1 MKILVSGG
9 TGLVGQELVKVL
21 AIRGHETLILT
32 RNISQGSL
40 QNYFHWDPKKD
51 QFDISALD
59 DVDCLIHLAGAG
71 ISKGR
76 WTKKR
81 KETLHNSRIAS
92 AKFLH
97 RKCLEL
103 KVSPKY
109 FISCSAIGWYGGI
122 NDLEPKTEDMNAY
135 PDFLGNMCADW
146 EAAADLF
153 KNIGCQVS
161 KLRLG
166 LVLSN
171 GGGALPIISFPV
183 KYGIGSV
190 LGSGKQSMPWIHLED
205 LCAIFIHLVEG
216 LLPHSIYNAVSPNCV
231 TNKEFTRCIAKTLNR
246 PLWLPNV
253 PSFILR
259 ILFGE
264 MSLILLK
271 GSPVSANKL
280 SDYGFSFQFP
290 QLSDALC
297 NLCQKPD

>member
-1 MKILVSGG
+1 
-9 TGLVGQELVKVL
+9 
-21 AIRGHETLILT
+21 
-32 RNISQGSL
+32 
-40 QNYFHWDPKKD
+40 
-51 QFDISALD
+51 
-59 DVDCLIHLAGAG
+59 
-71 ISKGR
+71 
-76 WTKKR
+76 
-81 KETLHNSRIAS
+81 
-92 AKFLH
+92 
-97 RKCLEL
+97 
-103 KVSPKY
+103 
-109 FISCSAIGWYGGI
+109 
-122 NDLEPKTEDMNAY
+122 
-135 PDFLGNMCADW
+135 
-146 EAAADLF
+146 
-153 KNIGCQVS
+153 
-161 KLRLG
+161 
-166 LVLSN
+166 
-171 GGGALPIISFPV
+171 
-183 KYGIGSV
+183 
-190 LGSGKQSMPWIHLED
+190 MPWIHLED